1 MDINDSEPEIDFDH
15 LNQYVGGDISLT
27 KEIFGLFKNQVD
39 IWAKQL
45 QADADDEIWSAV
57 THSLKGSARAIGAMK
72 LAQACENAE
81 SLVGEGRKLS
91 ARQVA
96 VDTLEIRIDR
106 ATIEIGRWEY
116 RQTMNAMRS

>member
-1 MDINDSEPEIDFDH
+1 MDINDSDPEIDFEH
-15 LNQYVGGDISLT
+15 LNQYVGGDVSLT

-45 QADADDEIWSAV
+45 VADAEDEIWAAV
-57 THSLKGSARAIGAMK
+57 THSLKGSARAIGAMR
-72 LAQACENAE
+72 LADSCEKAE
-81 SLVGEGRKLS
+81 SLIGEARRLS

-106 ATIEIGRWEY
+106 AMTEIGRWEY
-116 RQTMNAMRS
+116 RQTMEAMRR

>member
-15 LNQYVGGDISLT
+15 LNQYVGGDASLT

-45 QADADDEIWSAV
+45 QADANDDIWAAV

-72 LAQACENAE
+72 LAQACETAE
-81 SLVGEGRKLS
+81 AIIGESRRLS

-106 ATIEIGRWEY
+106 AMIEIGRWEY
-116 RQTMNAMRS
+116 RQTMSEMRK